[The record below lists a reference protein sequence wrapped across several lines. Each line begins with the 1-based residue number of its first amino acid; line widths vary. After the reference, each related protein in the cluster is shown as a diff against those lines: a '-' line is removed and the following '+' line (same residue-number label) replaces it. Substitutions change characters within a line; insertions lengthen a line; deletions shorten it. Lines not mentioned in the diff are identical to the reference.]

1 MGTLP
6 ALETH
11 ISRPATPYRPMKERK
26 YRIASHLARRVL
38 FWVAIGLIVLWS
50 AGPFLWQINAS
61 FLPDRLLTNPTPT
74 WFPFP
79 GGTLVHYVNVFE
91 GKAFGRYMV
100 NSIIVAG
107 SATALGM
114 VIAAAAAYSL
124 ARLPMRGKGA
134 VLGVILGISMFPQ
147 IALVAPLYMI
157 FNQLHILNTYQGLST
172 AYIGLSLPLMVF
184 IMYGYFRGIPKE
196 MEEAAKIDGAGV
208 FRIIWSVVTPL
219 ALPGVVTAGLIAFML
234 NWQEF
239 MLALAFTSTPDRQ
252 TIPVGIANFT
262 GLFFIPWGD
271 MAAASVAVTIP
282 LVMLVLVFQRRII
295 AGVTSGGV
303 KG

>member
-6 ALETH
+6 TLETH

-157 FNQLHILNTYQGLST
+157 FNQLHILNTLPRSIHSLHRTLLAADGLHHVW
-172 AYIGLSLPLMVF
+172 LLP
-184 IMYGYFRGIPKE
+184 
-196 MEEAAKIDGAGV
+196 
-208 FRIIWSVVTPL
+208 WNT
-219 ALPGVVTAGLIAFML
+219 
-234 NWQEF
+234 
-239 MLALAFTSTPDRQ
+239 
-252 TIPVGIANFT
+252 
-262 GLFFIPWGD
+262 
-271 MAAASVAVTIP
+271 
-282 LVMLVLVFQRRII
+282 
-295 AGVTSGGV
+295 
-303 KG
+303 